1 MQGKTKL
8 LLTLLVCVLSTIV
21 ADAQPLDAY
30 VHMTTIPWFRVLARP
45 PRLTHAQEVM
55 QDNELARKKVG
66 QDANFHA
73 NPLLINGYSLN
84 YDTFDAGTRGI
95 LTVVK
100 GDPDSKEA
108 QPIPFYVSL
117 RRNGKILT
125 DKKMS
130 FLNKALYKV
139 NLSDIFPF
147 SQQGDVLIINPV
159 RREDWKAKRVLKLVG
174 GC

>member
-8 LLTLLVCVLSTIV
+8 LFTFLVCALNTIA

-30 VHMTTIPWFRVLARP
+30 AEMTTIPWFRVWARP

-55 QDNELARKKVG
+55 QDNELARQKIG
-66 QDANFHA
+66 ENADFHT

-100 GDPDSKEA
+100 GDPDSKDA

-117 RRNGKILT
+117 RRKGKILT
-125 DKKMS
+125 DRKMS

-147 SQQGDVLIINPV
+147 SQQGDVLIVNPV
-159 RREDWKAKRVLKLVG
+159 RPEDWKAKRLLKLVG